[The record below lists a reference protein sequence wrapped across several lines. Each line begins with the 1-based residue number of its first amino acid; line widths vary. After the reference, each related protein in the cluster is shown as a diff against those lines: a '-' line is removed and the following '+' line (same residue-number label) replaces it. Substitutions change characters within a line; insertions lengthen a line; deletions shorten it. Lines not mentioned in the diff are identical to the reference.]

1 MGLEKK
7 FSERGVL
14 IMAKVLIIED
24 RRENIVFIAN
34 NILKPMGYEVFT
46 ARDGQM
52 GLEKA
57 EEIFPDLIITDI
69 KLPRMSGLEVMEKLL
84 EKGIMIPTIVMTFHG
99 TEETAVQALRLG
111 ARDYLIKPFTME
123 DIETALDRALKPRPV
138 TPEAY
143 REKLESQAR
152 IKTLEEESRQMRE
165 LLMRQAGQIK
175 EFEKQLSKND
185 NQAEIAQAVEQ
196 ASVWEEDNARLNKM
210 LAEAK
215 YALSKAEGR
224 ADALNEAMTAQQTE
238 LSKYR
243 KETKRLADELRNLSE
258 AIRLM
263 SQDMENQMGRITI
276 LTPQE
281 EH

>member
-1 MGLEKK
+1 
-7 FSERGVL
+7 
-14 IMAKVLIIED
+14 MAKVLIIED

-69 KLPRMSGLEVMEKLL
+69 NLPRMSGLEVMEKLL

-123 DIETALDRALKPRPV
+123 DIEAALDRALEPRPV

-165 LLMRQAGQIK
+165 LLTRQSGQIK
-175 EFEKQLSKND
+175 EFEKQSSKND

-224 ADALNEAMTAQQTE
+224 ADALNEAMMAQQTE

-281 EH
+281 ER